1 MPAILPIKDLKNT
14 AKISALCEET
24 DGPVF
29 ITKNGYGAMVLMS
42 MHHYE
47 ETFARTELS
56 RDLDEAEADVAAGR
70 VADAKTSMVELRKRF
85 GL

>member
-42 MHHYE
+42 LRHYE
-47 ETFARTELS
+47 NTFARMELY
-56 RDLDEAEADVAAGR
+56 RDLDEAEADVAADR
-70 VADAKTSMVELRKRF
+70 IADAKTSMADLRNRF

>member
-1 MPAILPIKDLKNT
+1 MPAIVPIKDLKNT

-42 MHHYE
+42 LCHYE
-47 ETFARTELS
+47 KAFARTELY
-56 RDLDEAEADVAAGR
+56 RDLDEAEADIAAGR
-70 VADAKTSMVELRKRF
+70 VAEAKTSMAELRKRF

>member
-1 MPAILPIKDLKNT
+1 MPPILPIKDLKNT

-42 MHHYE
+42 LRHYE
-47 ETFARTELS
+47 ETFVRTELY
-56 RDLDEAEADVAAGR
+56 RDMDEAEADVAAGR
-70 VADAKTSMVELRKRF
+70 VAEAKTSMAELRKRF

>member
-42 MHHYE
+42 LRHYE
-47 ETFARTELS
+47 KTFARLELY
-56 RDLDEAEADVAAGR
+56 RDLDEAEADIAAGR
-70 VADAKTSMVELRKRF
+70 VAEAKTSLAELRNRF

>member
-42 MHHYE
+42 LRHYE
-47 ETFARTELS
+47 EAFARMELY
-56 RDLDEAEADVAAGR
+56 RDLDEAEADIAAGR
-70 VADAKTSMVELRKRF
+70 VAEVKTSLAELRKRF